1 MHLTCLPLLF
11 ALLLLLIVTPVQ
23 ALIMVGG
30 KEPVRDNNWPAGSV
44 EVANLKTR
52 VGWWEGPPFGG
63 GQYNFL
69 YRGDTEAFQESLDFF
84 AKIKAPKLVLVVHD
98 GGAESPFL
106 GDNKKDHKAASSYDW
121 SFTVWNPQNFN
132 HLYNTPGSFF
142 SARDPSGRFGQPVD
156 PPQIDVFVDKGGGI
170 DFAKIKVPTNLTV
183 SDERAD
189 AAHIA
194 GGSAVIGDVYDVST
208 SKPVAGATVS
218 VQKTG
223 AQGQWETLASGDTDA
238 AGHVQMTKV
247 PAGSCRVIVTAKEY
261 ATRFL
266 GYAEFRRNT
275 LKRYTVELST
285 AAVLRGT
292 VADTDG
298 KPVAGVNVRVDS
310 VIGPDGRG
318 YLLPD
323 PLQAT
328 TNDKG
333 AFELTGLPHGHAQ
346 IFAYGNHYQ
355 MLDVLKLYT
364 VPEDHVELRL
374 TATGTI
380 KGKVL
385 ARDGKRATNGNVEV
399 EPEGGAKIGS
409 WGGSSNTKADG
420 SFVFDNV
427 PPGTYVLSAIATNPG
442 PALRGKDPNAKK
454 VVVKAG
460 QTVEVDVTG
469 R

>member
-1 MHLTCLPLLF
+1 MNLTILPLLV
-11 ALLLLLIVTPVQ
+11 ALLLLVIVAPLQ

-30 KEPVRDNNWPAGSV
+30 KEPVRDNNWPAGSL

-69 YRGDTEAFQESLDFF
+69 YRGETNAFQEALDLF
-84 AKIKAPKLVLVVHD
+84 AKIKAPKLVLVVQD
-98 GGAESPFL
+98 GGPAQSPFL
-106 GDNKKDHKAASSYDW
+106 RDGKDPKSSNAYDW

-132 HLYNTPGSFF
+132 HLYNTPESFF

-170 DFAKIKVPTNLTV
+170 DFAKIKVPANLTV
-183 SDERAD
+183 TDERAD

-208 SKPVAGATVS
+208 SKPVAGATVA
-218 VQKTG
+218 VQRTG
-223 AQGQWETLASGDTDA
+223 AQGQWETLASGDADA
-238 AGHVQMTKV
+238 AGHIQMTKV
-247 PAGSCRVIVTAKEY
+247 PAGSCRVIVTAKAY
-261 ATRFL
+261 ATRLL
-266 GYAEFRRNT
+266 GYAEFRGNT
-275 LKRYTVELST
+275 LKRYTAELST
-285 AAVLRGT
+285 TAALRGT

-310 VIGPDGRG
+310 IIGPDGRG

-328 TNDKG
+328 TNNQG
-333 AFELTGLPHGHAQ
+333 EFELTRLPHGHAQ

-364 VPEDHVELRL
+364 IPEDHLELRL

-380 KGKVL
+380 KGRVL
-385 ARDGKRATNGNVEV
+385 AKDGKPATTGNIEV
-399 EPEGGAKIGS
+399 EPEGGSKLGS
-409 WGGSSNTKADG
+409 WGGSSNTKPDG
-420 SFVFDNV
+420 SFVFENV
-427 PPGTYVLSAIATNPG
+427 PPGTYVLSAMATNPG
-442 PALRGKDPNAKK
+442 PARQGRDPNLKK